1 MKLLETG
8 LKKPLY
14 DTWGFPHIWLPIG
27 KAGNIYRQDGS
38 VSYTVSESD
47 ILRLESIETLSSRPL
62 YVWHP
67 EDGCADL
74 ENFNQLKQAGVL
86 TDTYRYC
93 EGGAEVM
100 VRITDKDVYE
110 RVKNLE
116 LTECSPGY
124 VVKDGVRVYN
134 HLAILPNGMARGGAK
149 MRIMLEGFTGV
160 DLPTNAEFYKIGD
173 YGSNLADEILVD
185 EDDKD
190 GLLTIKNNMNIEELL
205 GQVLAN
211 QAVSSSE
218 IAGLMVKVDGLT
230 ASQKMIL
237 EGESKPEVESE
248 PDKVYLEGFTA
259 GQEAGK
265 TIAVAMEH
273 GFEGSDVAEAE
284 KHLIS
289 KAFPDMKLEG
299 FSKDVLAG
307 VLKGAT
313 EALKAVKSVVV
324 STAQVETPPVVVD
337 KTPIGQGVSAGRLK
351 IATK

>member
-1 MKLLETG
+1 MKLLEAG

-100 VRITDKDVYE
+100 VRITDKEVYK

-124 VVKDGVRVYN
+124 VVKDGIRVYN
-134 HLAILPNGMARGGAK
+134 HLAILPSGMARGGAK

-160 DLPTNAEFYKIGD
+160 DLPTNDEFYRIGD
-173 YGSNLADEILVD
+173 YESNLTDETLID
-185 EDDKD
+185 EDE
-190 GLLTIKNNMNIEELL
+190 LQTINKNIIMTVEELL

-211 QAVSSSE
+211 QAISNNE
-218 IAGLMVKVDGLT
+218 IAGLVVKMDGLT

-237 EGESKPEVESE
+237 EGENKPEVESE
-248 PDKVYLEGFTA
+248 PDKMYLEGFTA

-265 TIAVAMEH
+265 TIAIAMEF
-273 GFEGSDVAEAE
+273 GYIGSDVTEAE
-284 KHLIS
+284 KHLIG

-313 EALKAVKSVVV
+313 ETLKYVRTSVGTVIQ
-324 STAQVETPPVVVD
+324 TEIPPAVVD
-337 KTPIGQGVSAGRLK
+337 KTPVGQGVSAGRLK

>member
-100 VRITDKDVYE
+100 VRITDKEVYE

-160 DLPTNAEFYKIGD
+160 DLPTNDEFYKIGD
-173 YGSNLADEILVD
+173 YESNLTDETLVD
-185 EDDKD
+185 DEDE
-190 GLLTIKNNMNIEELL
+190 LLTIKNNMNIEELL

-211 QAVSSSE
+211 QAVSSNE
-218 IAGLMVKVDGLT
+218 IADLMAKVDGLIT
-230 ASQKMIL
+230 SEAAEIVL
-237 EGESKPEVESE
+237 EGEPEPE
-248 PDKVYLEGFTA
+248 KMYLEGFAA

-265 TIAVAMEH
+265 TIAIAMEH
-273 GFEGSDVAEAE
+273 GYEGSDVAEAE
-284 KHLIS
+284 KHLIV

-313 EALKAVKSVVV
+313 EALKAVKLVVV
-324 STAQVETPPVVVD
+324 PVTQTEIPPAVVD
-337 KTPIGQGVSAGRLK
+337 KTPVGQGVSAGRLK

>member
-100 VRITDKDVYE
+100 VRITDKEVYE

-124 VVKDGVRVYN
+124 VVKNGVRVYN

-149 MRIMLEGFTGV
+149 MRIMLEGFTGI
-160 DLPTNAEFYKIGD
+160 DLPTNDEFYRIGD
-173 YGSNLADEILVD
+173 YKSNLTDETLVD
-185 EDDKD
+185 DED

-218 IAGLMVKVDGLT
+218 IAGLMAKVDDLI
-230 ASQKMIL
+230 ASEAAEMVL
-237 EGESKPEVESE
+237 EGEPEPE
-248 PDKVYLEGFTA
+248 KMYLEGFAA

-265 TIAVAMEH
+265 TIAIAMEH
-273 GFEGSDVAEAE
+273 GYEGSDVVEAE
-284 KHLIS
+284 KHLIV

-313 EALKAVKSVVV
+313 EALKAVKSVVAPV
-324 STAQVETPPVVVD
+324 VQTEIPPAVVD